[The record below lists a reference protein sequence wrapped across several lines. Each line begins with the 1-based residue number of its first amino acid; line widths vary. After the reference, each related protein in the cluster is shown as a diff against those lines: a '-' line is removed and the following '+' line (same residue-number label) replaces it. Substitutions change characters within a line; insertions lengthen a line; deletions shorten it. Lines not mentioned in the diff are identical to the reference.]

1 MRTLVECRARIAHPR
16 ACPRASKSTRRAVR
30 AASAARRAP
39 APAVDDDNVCDVA
52 IVGAGPGGL
61 AAALALQRQG
71 LDVRVFEQREEFRP
85 AGVAIFIWPHGLNA
99 LKSFDPETTE
109 RVVDAGAV
117 IDTIAIEQ
125 LQPGGTE
132 AEELVRIDVAGW
144 SRRMDLPPQIGIT
157 WARLTNAL
165 RAGLRPDT
173 VRLAH
178 RLACIYDD
186 DDGVALGPSSGGVTL
201 TFEPPRNGG
210 DAPPP
215 VRARMCVVGADG
227 RNSRV
232 RELTFGEEDA
242 SSSAAASSPASSAAA
257 PEANVY
263 YALSPNPPP
272 GANGAGSFNELRFSL
287 CDGSGISLLDV
298 GRGNLDIDGGDSPG
312 GDSPGGGQLMFGTTR
327 FSEPARTFDTP
338 ERRLAHLESLF
349 ENTTPLLK
357 AAIAS
362 TSPAAVVQT
371 RLYERDGAS
380 RWSKGRVT
388 LLGDAAHCMYPSLGL
403 GISTAFQDAV
413 ELANCLSSSD
423 GGGIDSD
430 VREALA
436 TYERRRIPPCWAL
449 QTGSRLMHR
458 VLAATSERAPAGGE
472 RGTGGGERG
481 GSGAIDLTG
490 VFFRAWRGVLW
501 LLGDREE
508 ERAVT
513 EAENAKKAEK
523 AAGAKR

>member
-1 MRTLVECRARIAHPR
+1 M
-16 ACPRASKSTRRAVR
+16 
-30 AASAARRAP
+30 
-39 APAVDDDNVCDVA
+39 DDDNVCDVA

-109 RVVDAGAV
+109 RVIEAGA
-117 IDTIAIEQ
+117 IISNIAIEQ

-178 RLACIYDD
+178 RLACIYNDD
-186 DDGVALGPSSGGVTL
+186 DDDDDDEGVGPSNGGVTL

-232 RELTFGEEDA
+232 RELTFGEEEEEDDD
-242 SSSAAASSPASSAAA
+242 AASSMKASSASSAPA

-298 GRGNLDIDGGDSPG
+298 GRGNLDIDGDAPG
-312 GDSPGGGQLMFGTTR
+312 GDSPDSFAGGQLMFGTTR

-338 ERRLAHLESLF
+338 ERRLEHLESLF

-413 ELANCLSSSD
+413 ELANCLSSD
-423 GGGIDSD
+423 GGGVRGSD

-436 TYERRRIPPCWAL
+436 RYEKRRIPPCWAL

-458 VLAATSERAPAGGE
+458 VLAATSERAPAGE
-472 RGTGGGERG
+472 RGRSGGERG
-481 GSGAIDLTG
+481 RSGVDLTG
-490 VFFRAWRGVLW
+490 VFFRAWRGILW

-508 ERAVT
+508 ERALT
-513 EAENAKKAEK
+513 EAETAKKAEK
-523 AAGAKR
+523 AASAKR

>member
-16 ACPRASKSTRRAVR
+16 ACSRASKSTRRAVR
-30 AASAARRAP
+30 ASAARRAP

-117 IDTIAIEQ
+117 IDNIAIEQ

-186 DDGVALGPSSGGVTL
+186 DEMDLGPSSGGVTL

-232 RELTFGEEDA
+232 RELTFGVDDNDRRPRRRRLLA
-242 SSSAAASSPASSAAA
+242 SSSSSDAA

-312 GDSPGGGQLMFGTTR
+312 GDSRAGRTQLTVFGTTR
-327 FSEPARTFDTP
+327 FSNPRGRSTPPSGDSNTSNRSSRTRRRCSGGDRVDEPGFGRPDETVRT
-338 ERRLAHLESLF
+338 RRGF
-349 ENTTPLLK
+349 
-357 AAIAS
+357 
-362 TSPAAVVQT
+362 AVV
-371 RLYERDGAS
+371 EGA
-380 RWSKGRVT
+380 
-388 LLGDAAHCMYPSLGL
+388 GDLTG
-403 GISTAFQDAV
+403 
-413 ELANCLSSSD
+413 
-423 GGGIDSD
+423 
-430 VREALA
+430 
-436 TYERRRIPPCWAL
+436 RRRSLHVPEPGFGH
-449 QTGSRLMHR
+449 QHGVPGRGG
-458 VLAATSERAPAGGE
+458 AGE
-472 RGTGGGERG
+472 LPVVRRG
-481 GSGAIDLTG
+481 GSIPLYA
-490 VFFRAWRGVLW
+490 RRWRRTSEGGSRRV
-501 LLGDREE
+501 GRC
-508 ERAVT
+508 RQVR
-513 EAENAKKAEK
+513 
-523 AAGAKR
+523 G

>member
-1 MRTLVECRARIAHPR
+1 M
-16 ACPRASKSTRRAVR
+16 
-30 AASAARRAP
+30 
-39 APAVDDDNVCDVA
+39 
-52 IVGAGPGGL
+52 
-61 AAALALQRQG
+61 
-71 LDVRVFEQREEFRP
+71 
-85 AGVAIFIWPHGLNA
+85 
-99 LKSFDPETTE
+99 
-109 RVVDAGAV
+109 
-117 IDTIAIEQ
+117 
-125 LQPGGTE
+125 
-132 AEELVRIDVAGW
+132 
-144 SRRMDLPPQIGIT
+144 
-157 WARLTNAL
+157 
-165 RAGLRPDT
+165 
-173 VRLAH
+173 
-178 RLACIYDD
+178 
-186 DDGVALGPSSGGVTL
+186 
-201 TFEPPRNGG
+201 
-210 DAPPP
+210 
-215 VRARMCVVGADG
+215 
-227 RNSRV
+227 

-312 GDSPGGGQLMFGTTR
+312 GGQLMFGTTR

-380 RWSKGRVT
+380 WWSKGRVT

-423 GGGIDSD
+423 GGGICLLYTSPSPRDS
-430 VREALA
+430 
-436 TYERRRIPPCWAL
+436 
-449 QTGSRLMHR
+449 
-458 VLAATSERAPAGGE
+458 
-472 RGTGGGERG
+472 
-481 GSGAIDLTG
+481 
-490 VFFRAWRGVLW
+490 
-501 LLGDREE
+501 
-508 ERAVT
+508 
-513 EAENAKKAEK
+513 
-523 AAGAKR
+523 